1 MNWSVTADTRAAAI
15 EQLRA
20 EDIRRA
26 QSQPGYIVARQEALS
41 RHLTDP
47 IPGVYA
53 IPMRVA
59 ERFMGTPAS
68 RPNWT
73 ASPTTW
79 MRDESPTRQRVP
91 ETSGQ
96 RRDNS
101 RSAHDP
107 T

>member
-47 IPGVYA
+47 IPGVFA

-59 ERFMGTPAS
+59 ERFMGTPGEQAELDRIADDMDAGRIPNPPTS
-68 RPNWT
+68 AGDIRP
-73 ASPTTW
+73 A
-79 MRDESPTRQRVP
+79 
-91 ETSGQ
+91 
-96 RRDNS
+96 
-101 RSAHDP
+101 
-107 T
+107 